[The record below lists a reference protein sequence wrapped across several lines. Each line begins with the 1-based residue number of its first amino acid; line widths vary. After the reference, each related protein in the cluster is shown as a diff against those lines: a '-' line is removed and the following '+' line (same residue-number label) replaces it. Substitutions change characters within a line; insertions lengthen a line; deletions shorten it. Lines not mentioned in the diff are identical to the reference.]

1 MTLVDGKFV
10 GISELEVVK
19 VAQLTE
25 MQMFPGYLKKY
36 FIEPKLSFFP
46 FFSVFYLLFT
56 AGLLLTSN
64 VI

>member
-36 FIEPKLSFFP
+36 FIEPKLASSLSSQSFIYY
-46 FFSVFYLLFT
+46 SLQDYCSLQM
-56 AGLLLTSN
+56 
-64 VI
+64 